1 MKKSDAPQLLAAS
14 LVGLAAMLAAAK
26 AVNLY
31 VPQWGGFVL
40 SGLCTV
46 LAIISQVCGKKR
58 TAGYALCIL
67 WNFLGAGSAVGVFYH
82 YQPPFPE
89 FGGLIG
95 VFVVWAAFL
104 LIFGLAAQ
112 RTSRLW
118 LPATAGVLWL
128 AAQIVNVVFWSMGR
142 GPAWSLSFYLG
153 VAALFFLLGAA
164 GAAFPGSKSQ
174 EEEDSPWMP
183 LALCSYGVYWLIL
196 LVILLVLSE
205 GDCCD
210 GCDCPWEPK
219 KKARK

>member
-67 WNFLGAGSAVGVFYH
+67 WNSLGAGSAVGVFYH

-142 GPAWSLSFYLG
+142 GAGLEP
-153 VAALFFLLGAA
+153 FLLSGCGSAVFPVGSRWSGFSGLQKPGRRGFPLDAA
-164 GAAFPGSKSQ
+164 GPVQ
-174 EEEDSPWMP
+174 LRRV
-183 LALCSYGVYWLIL
+183 LADFAGHPA
-196 LVILLVLSE
+196 
-205 GDCCD
+205 G
-210 GCDCPWEPK
+210 PQ
-219 KKARK
+219 